1 MSNATETYLREHQ
14 EEHLERLFDL
24 LRIQSIK
31 TDPKMAG
38 EVHRCAEH
46 VAEILREVGLNNVT
60 LLPTQGHPVV
70 YGDWLDAGDAPTAL
84 LYGHYD
90 VQPPEPLE
98 LWDTPPFEPTIREGN
113 IYARGSADDK
123 GQIFLQL
130 MAIEAHLKTAGRLPS
145 NVKIIIEGEEEV
157 GSPNLDA
164 FIQDHRDL
172 LKADIGLISDT
183 SMYAPGVP
191 SLDYGLR
198 GLSAMQV
205 EVTSAGGDLHSG
217 LFGGAIANPI
227 QVLAQLISDLKDRD
241 GRITIPGFYDDVV
254 PITDDER
261 RAFAALPFDE
271 QQYLDE
277 IGALAPF
284 GEPGYTTLER
294 VWARPTLELNGIWGG
309 FSGEG
314 SKTVL
319 PNFAA
324 AKISCRLVSNQDP
337 DRILELVS
345 SHLDA
350 IAPASV
356 KVEVKSLIGGKPA
369 LVPLDHPALEAA
381 ARAIERGFGKRPVL
395 TRSGGTIPVVA
406 TLQSELGIPT
416 ILMGFCLPDCNAHA
430 PNERMNLANFHAGA
444 RTAAAFWE
452 ELASPANP

>member
-1 MSNATETYLREHQ
+1 MSNAADAYLRTHE
-14 EEHLERLFDL
+14 EEHLGRLFDL

-31 TDPKMAG
+31 TDPAMAG

-46 VAEILREVGLNNVT
+46 VADLLRDIGLNRVT
-60 LLPTQGHPVV
+60 LFPTRGHPVV
-70 YGDWLDAGDAPTAL
+70 YAEWLGAGDAPTAL

-90 VQPPEPLE
+90 VQPAEPLE
-98 LWDTPPFEPTIREGN
+98 LWDTPPFEPTIRDGN

-130 MAIEAHLKTAGRLPS
+130 MAIEAHLKTSGRLPT

-157 GSPNLDA
+157 GSPNLDK

-198 GLSAMQV
+198 GLAVLQV
-205 EVTSAGGDLHSG
+205 EITSAAGDLHSG

-227 QVLAQLISDLKDRD
+227 QVLAQLISDLKDRE
-241 GRITIPGFYDDVV
+241 GRVTIPGFYDDVV
-254 PITDDER
+254 PISDDER
-261 RAFAALPFDE
+261 RALAALPFDE
-271 QQYLDE
+271 TKYLGE
-277 IGALAPF
+277 IGALASF

-294 VWARPTLELNGIWGG
+294 IWARPTFEINGIWGG

-324 AKISCRLVSNQDP
+324 AKISCRLVPNQDP
-337 DRILELVS
+337 DKITKLLS
-345 SHLDA
+345 SHLAA

-356 KVEVKSLIGGKPA
+356 KIEVIPLLGGKPA
-369 LVPLDHPALEAA
+369 LTPLDHPALEAA
-381 ARAIERGFGKRPVL
+381 ATAIERGFGKRPVF
-395 TRSGGTIPVVA
+395 TRSGGSIPVVA

-430 PNERMNLANFHAGA
+430 PNERMNLANFYAGS

-452 ELASPANP
+452 ELARLG

>member
-1 MSNATETYLREHQ
+1 MSNAADAYLRTHE
-14 EEHLERLFDL
+14 EEHLGRLFDL

-31 TDPKMAG
+31 TDPTMAG

-46 VAEILREVGLNNVT
+46 VADLLRDIGLNRVT
-60 LLPTQGHPVV
+60 LFPTRGHPVV
-70 YGDWLDAGDAPTAL
+70 YAEWMGAGDAPTAL

-90 VQPPEPLE
+90 VQPAEPLE
-98 LWDTPPFEPTIREGN
+98 LWDTPPFEPTIRDGN

-130 MAIEAHLKTAGRLPS
+130 MAIEAHLKTSGRLPT

-157 GSPNLDA
+157 GSPNLDK

-198 GLSAMQV
+198 GLAVLQV
-205 EVTSAGGDLHSG
+205 EITSAAGDLHSG

-227 QVLAQLISDLKDRD
+227 QVLAQLISDLKDRE
-241 GRITIPGFYDDVV
+241 GRVTIPGFYDDVV
-254 PITDDER
+254 PISDDER
-261 RAFAALPFDE
+261 RALAALPFDE
-271 QQYLDE
+271 TKYLGE
-277 IGALAPF
+277 IGALASF

-294 VWARPTLELNGIWGG
+294 IWARPTFEINGIWGG

-324 AKISCRLVSNQDP
+324 AKISCRLVPNQDP
-337 DRILELVS
+337 DKITKLLS
-345 SHLDA
+345 SHLAA

-356 KVEVKSLIGGKPA
+356 KIEVIPLLGGKPA
-369 LVPLDHPALEAA
+369 LTPLDHPALEAA
-381 ARAIERGFGKRPVL
+381 ATAIERGFGKRPVF
-395 TRSGGTIPVVA
+395 TRSGGSIPVVA

-430 PNERMNLANFHAGA
+430 PNERMNLANFYAGS

-452 ELASPANP
+452 ELARLG

>member
-1 MSNATETYLREHQ
+1 MSNAADAYLRTHE
-14 EEHLERLFDL
+14 EEHLGRLFDL

-31 TDPKMAG
+31 TDPAMAG

-46 VAEILREVGLNNVT
+46 VADLLRDIGLNRVT
-60 LLPTQGHPVV
+60 LFPTRGHPVV
-70 YGDWLDAGDAPTAL
+70 YAEWLGAGDAPTAL

-90 VQPPEPLE
+90 VQPAEPLE
-98 LWDTPPFEPTIREGN
+98 LWDTPPFEPTIRDGN

-130 MAIEAHLKTAGRLPS
+130 MAIEAHLKTSGRLPT

-157 GSPNLDA
+157 GSPNLDK

-198 GLSAMQV
+198 GLAVLQV
-205 EVTSAGGDLHSG
+205 EITSAAGDLHSG

-227 QVLAQLISDLKDRD
+227 QVLAQLISDLKDRE
-241 GRITIPGFYDDVV
+241 GRVTIPGFYDDVV
-254 PITDDER
+254 PISDDER
-261 RAFAALPFDE
+261 RALAALPFDE
-271 QQYLDE
+271 TKYLGE
-277 IGALAPF
+277 IGALASF

-294 VWARPTLELNGIWGG
+294 IWARPTFEINGIWGG

-324 AKISCRLVSNQDP
+324 AKISCRLVPNQDP
-337 DRILELVS
+337 DKITKLLS
-345 SHLDA
+345 SHLAA

-356 KVEVKSLIGGKPA
+356 KIEVIPLLGGKPA
-369 LVPLDHPALEAA
+369 LTPLDHPALEAA
-381 ARAIERGFGKRPVL
+381 ATAIERGFGKRPVF
-395 TRSGGTIPVVA
+395 TRSGGSIPVVA

-416 ILMGFCLPDCNAHA
+416 VLMGFCLPDCNAHA
-430 PNERMNLANFHAGA
+430 PNERMNLANFYAGS

-452 ELASPANP
+452 ELARLG

>member
-1 MSNATETYLREHQ
+1 MSNAADAYLRTHE
-14 EEHLERLFDL
+14 EEHLGRLFDL

-31 TDPKMAG
+31 TDPAMAG

-46 VAEILREVGLNNVT
+46 VADLLREIGLNNVT
-60 LLPTQGHPVV
+60 LFPTKGHPVV
-70 YGDWLDAGDAPTAL
+70 YADWLEAGDAPTAL

-98 LWDTPPFEPTIREGN
+98 LWDTPPFEPTVRDGN

-130 MAIEAHLKTAGRLPS
+130 MAIEAHLKTSGRLPT

-157 GSPNLDA
+157 GSPNLDK

-198 GLSAMQV
+198 GLAVLQV
-205 EVTSAGGDLHSG
+205 EITSAAGDLHSG

-227 QVLAQLISDLKDRD
+227 QVLAQLISDLKDRE
-241 GRITIPGFYDDVV
+241 GRVTIPGFYDDVV
-254 PITDDER
+254 PISDYER
-261 RAFAALPFDE
+261 RALAALPFDE
-271 QQYLDE
+271 TKYLGE

-294 VWARPTLELNGIWGG
+294 VWARPTFEINGIWGG

-324 AKISCRLVSNQDP
+324 AKISCRLVPNQDP
-337 DRILELVS
+337 DKITRILS
-345 SHLDA
+345 SHLAA

-356 KVEVKSLIGGKPA
+356 KIEVIPLLGGKPA
-369 LVPLDHPALEAA
+369 LTPLDHPALEAA
-381 ARAIERGFGKRPVL
+381 ATAIERGFGKRPVF
-395 TRSGGTIPVVA
+395 TRSGGSIPVVA

-416 ILMGFCLPDCNAHA
+416 VLMGFCLPDCNAHA
-430 PNERMNLANFHAGA
+430 PNERMNLANFYAGS

-452 ELASPANP
+452 ELARLG

>member
-1 MSNATETYLREHQ
+1 MSNAADAYLRTHE
-14 EEHLERLFDL
+14 EEHLGRLFDL

-31 TDPKMAG
+31 TDPAMAG

-46 VAEILREVGLNNVT
+46 VADLLREIGLNNVT
-60 LLPTQGHPVV
+60 LFPTKGHPVV
-70 YGDWLDAGDAPTAL
+70 YADWLGAGDAPTAL

-90 VQPPEPLE
+90 VQPAEPLE
-98 LWDTPPFEPTIREGN
+98 LWDTPPFEPTIRDGN

-130 MAIEAHLKTAGRLPS
+130 MSIEAHLKTSGRLPT

-157 GSPNLDA
+157 GSPNLDK

-198 GLSAMQV
+198 GLAVLQV
-205 EVTSAGGDLHSG
+205 EITSAAGDLHSG

-227 QVLAQLISDLKDRD
+227 QVLAQLISDLKDRE
-241 GRITIPGFYDDVV
+241 GRVTIPGFYDDVV
-254 PITDDER
+254 PISDDER
-261 RAFAALPFDE
+261 RALAALPFDE
-271 QQYLDE
+271 TKYLGE

-294 VWARPTLELNGIWGG
+294 VWARPTFEINGIWGG

-324 AKISCRLVSNQDP
+324 AKISCRLVPNQDP
-337 DRILELVS
+337 DKITKILS
-345 SHLDA
+345 SHLAA

-356 KVEVKSLIGGKPA
+356 KIEVIPLLGGKPA
-369 LVPLDHPALEAA
+369 LTPLDHPALEAA
-381 ARAIERGFGKRPVL
+381 ATAIERGFGKRPVF
-395 TRSGGTIPVVA
+395 TRSGGSIPVVA

-416 ILMGFCLPDCNAHA
+416 VLMGFCLPDCNAHA
-430 PNERMNLANFHAGA
+430 PNERMNLANFYAGS

-452 ELASPANP
+452 ELARLG

>member
-1 MSNATETYLREHQ
+1 MSNAADAYLRTHE
-14 EEHLERLFDL
+14 EEHLGRLFDL

-31 TDPKMAG
+31 TDPAMAG

-46 VAEILREVGLNNVT
+46 VADLLRDIGLNRVT
-60 LLPTQGHPVV
+60 LFPTRGHPVV
-70 YGDWLDAGDAPTAL
+70 YAEWLGAGDAPTAL

-90 VQPPEPLE
+90 VQPAEPLE
-98 LWDTPPFEPTIREGN
+98 LWDTPPFEPTIRDGN

-130 MAIEAHLKTAGRLPS
+130 MAIEAHLKTSGRLPT

-157 GSPNLDA
+157 GSPNLDK

-172 LKADIGLISDT
+172 LKADLGLISDT

-198 GLSAMQV
+198 GLAVLQV
-205 EVTSAGGDLHSG
+205 EITSAAGDLHSG

-227 QVLAQLISDLKDRD
+227 QVLAQLISDLKDRE
-241 GRITIPGFYDDVV
+241 GRVTIPGFYDDVV
-254 PITDDER
+254 PISDDER
-261 RAFAALPFDE
+261 RALAALPFDE
-271 QQYLDE
+271 TKYLGE

-294 VWARPTLELNGIWGG
+294 VWARPTFEINGIWGG

-324 AKISCRLVSNQDP
+324 AKISCRLVPNQDP
-337 DRILELVS
+337 DKITRILS
-345 SHLDA
+345 SHLAA

-356 KVEVKSLIGGKPA
+356 KIEVIPLLGGKPA
-369 LVPLDHPALEAA
+369 LTPLDHPALEAA
-381 ARAIERGFGKRPVL
+381 ATAIERGFGKRPVF
-395 TRSGGTIPVVA
+395 TRSGGSIPVVA

-416 ILMGFCLPDCNAHA
+416 VLMGFCLPDCNAHA
-430 PNERMNLANFHAGA
+430 PNERMNLANFYAGS

-452 ELASPANP
+452 ELARLG

>member
-1 MSNATETYLREHQ
+1 MSNAADAYLRTHE
-14 EEHLERLFDL
+14 EEHLGRLFDL

-31 TDPKMAG
+31 TDPAMAG

-46 VAEILREVGLNNVT
+46 VADLLRDIGLSSVT
-60 LLPTQGHPVV
+60 LFPTRGHPVV
-70 YGDWLDAGDAPTAL
+70 YAEWLGAGDAPTAL

-90 VQPPEPLE
+90 VQPAEPLE
-98 LWDTPPFEPTIREGN
+98 LWDTPPFEPTIRDGN

-130 MAIEAHLKTAGRLPS
+130 MAIEAHLKTSGRLPT

-157 GSPNLDA
+157 GSPNLDK

-198 GLSAMQV
+198 GLAVLQV
-205 EVTSAGGDLHSG
+205 EITSAAGDLHSG

-227 QVLAQLISDLKDRD
+227 QVLAQLISDLKDRE
-241 GRITIPGFYDDVV
+241 GRVTIPEFYDDVV
-254 PITDDER
+254 PISDDER
-261 RAFAALPFDE
+261 RALAALPFDE
-271 QQYLDE
+271 TKYLGE

-294 VWARPTLELNGIWGG
+294 IWARPTFEINGIWGG

-324 AKISCRLVSNQDP
+324 AKISCRLVQNQDP
-337 DRILELVS
+337 DKITRILS
-345 SHLDA
+345 SHLAA

-356 KVEVKSLIGGKPA
+356 KIEVIPLLGGKPA
-369 LVPLDHPALEAA
+369 LTPLDHPALEAA
-381 ARAIERGFGKRPVL
+381 ATAIERGFG
-395 TRSGGTIPVVA
+395 
-406 TLQSELGIPT
+406 
-416 ILMGFCLPDCNAHA
+416 
-430 PNERMNLANFHAGA
+430 
-444 RTAAAFWE
+444 
-452 ELASPANP
+452 

>member
-1 MSNATETYLREHQ
+1 MPTAAETYLRAHE

-24 LRIQSIK
+24 LKIQSIK
-31 TDPKMAG
+31 TDPSMAG
-38 EVHRCAEH
+38 EVHRCAHH
-46 VAEILREVGLNNVT
+46 VAGQLREIGLNNITVF
-60 LLPTQGHPVV
+60 PTKGHPVV
-70 YGDWLDAGDAPTAL
+70 YADWLEAGDAPIVL

-90 VQPPEPLE
+90 VQPAEPLE
-98 LWDTPPFEPTIREGN
+98 LWHSPPFEPTVRDGN

-130 MAIEAHLKTAGRLPS
+130 MAIEAHLKTTGRLPS

-157 GSPNLDA
+157 GSPNLDG

-172 LKADIGLISDT
+172 LRADIGLISDT

-198 GLSAMQV
+198 GLAVLQV
-205 EVTSAGGDLHSG
+205 EITSAGGDLHSG

-241 GRITIPGFYDDVV
+241 ARITIPGFYDDVV
-254 PITDDER
+254 PLTDDER
-261 RAFAALPFDE
+261 RALAALPFDE
-271 QQYLDE
+271 KKYLDE

-294 VWARPTLELNGIWGG
+294 TWARPTVELNGIWGG

-324 AKISCRLVSNQDP
+324 AKISCRLVPSQDP
-337 DRILELVS
+337 DRITRLLS
-345 SHLDA
+345 SHLVA
-350 IAPASV
+350 MAPPSV
-356 KVEVKSLIGGKPA
+356 KIETIALLGGKPA
-369 LVPLDHPALEAA
+369 LIPLDHPALESA
-381 ARAIERGFGKRPVL
+381 ARAIERGFGKRPVF
-395 TRSGGTIPVVA
+395 TRSGGSIPVVA

-416 ILMGFCLPDCNAHA
+416 VLMGFCLPDCNAHA
-430 PNERMNLANFHAGA
+430 PNERMDLANFYAGA

-452 ELASPANP
+452 ELAASANP

>member
-1 MSNATETYLREHQ
+1 MSNAADAYLRTHE
-14 EEHLERLFDL
+14 EEHLGRLFDL

-31 TDPKMAG
+31 TDPAMAG

-46 VAEILREVGLNNVT
+46 VADLLREIGLNNVT
-60 LLPTQGHPVV
+60 LFPTKGHPVV
-70 YGDWLDAGDAPTAL
+70 YADWLEAGDAPTAL

-98 LWDTPPFEPTIREGN
+98 LWDTPPFEPTIRDGN

-130 MAIEAHLKTAGRLPS
+130 MAIEAHLKTSGRLPT
-145 NVKIIIEGEEEV
+145 NVRIIIEGEEEV
-157 GSPNLDA
+157 GSPNLDK

-198 GLSAMQV
+198 GLAVLQV
-205 EVTSAGGDLHSG
+205 EITSTAGDLHSG

-227 QVLAQLISDLKDRD
+227 QVLAQLISDLKDRE
-241 GRITIPGFYDDVV
+241 GRVTIPGFYDDVV
-254 PITDDER
+254 PISDDER
-261 RAFAALPFDE
+261 RALAALPFDE
-271 QQYLDE
+271 TKYLGE

-294 VWARPTLELNGIWGG
+294 IWARPTFEINGIWGG

-324 AKISCRLVSNQDP
+324 AKISCRLVPNQDP
-337 DRILELVS
+337 DKITRILS
-345 SHLDA
+345 SHLAA

-356 KVEVKSLIGGKPA
+356 KIEVIPLLGGKPA
-369 LVPLDHPALEAA
+369 LTPLDHPALEAA
-381 ARAIERGFGKRPVL
+381 ATAIERGFGKRPVF
-395 TRSGGTIPVVA
+395 TRSGGSIPVVA

-416 ILMGFCLPDCNAHA
+416 VLMGFCLPDCNAHA
-430 PNERMNLANFHAGA
+430 PNERMNLANFYAGS

-452 ELASPANP
+452 ELARLG

>member
-1 MSNATETYLREHQ
+1 MSNAADAYLRTHE
-14 EEHLERLFDL
+14 EEHLGRLFDL

-31 TDPKMAG
+31 TDPAMAG

-46 VAEILREVGLNNVT
+46 VADLLREIGLNNVT
-60 LLPTQGHPVV
+60 LFPTKGHPVV
-70 YGDWLDAGDAPTAL
+70 YADWLGAGDAPTAL

-90 VQPPEPLE
+90 VQPAEPLE
-98 LWDTPPFEPTIREGN
+98 LWDTPPFEPTIRDGN

-130 MAIEAHLKTAGRLPS
+130 MSIEAHLKTSGRLPT

-157 GSPNLDA
+157 GSPNLDK

-198 GLSAMQV
+198 GLAVLQV
-205 EVTSAGGDLHSG
+205 EITSAAGDLHSG

-227 QVLAQLISDLKDRD
+227 QVLAQLISDLKDRE
-241 GRITIPGFYDDVV
+241 GRVTIPGFYDDVV
-254 PITDDER
+254 PISDDER
-261 RAFAALPFDE
+261 RALAALPFDE
-271 QQYLDE
+271 TKYLGE

-294 VWARPTLELNGIWGG
+294 VWARPTFEINGIWGG

-324 AKISCRLVSNQDP
+324 AKISCRLVPNQDP
-337 DRILELVS
+337 DKITRILS
-345 SHLDA
+345 SHLAA

-356 KVEVKSLIGGKPA
+356 KIEVIPLLGGKPA
-369 LVPLDHPALEAA
+369 LTPLDHPALEAA
-381 ARAIERGFGKRPVL
+381 ATAIERGFGKRPVF
-395 TRSGGTIPVVA
+395 TRSGGSIPVVA

-416 ILMGFCLPDCNAHA
+416 VLMGFCLPDCNAHA
-430 PNERMNLANFHAGA
+430 PNERMNLANFYAGS

-452 ELASPANP
+452 ELARLG

>member
-1 MSNATETYLREHQ
+1 MS
-14 EEHLERLFDL
+14 
-24 LRIQSIK
+24 
-31 TDPKMAG
+31 
-38 EVHRCAEH
+38 
-46 VAEILREVGLNNVT
+46 
-60 LLPTQGHPVV
+60 
-70 YGDWLDAGDAPTAL
+70 
-84 LYGHYD
+84 GHYD
-90 VQPPEPLE
+90 VQPAEPLE
-98 LWDTPPFEPTIREGN
+98 LWDTPPFEPTIRDGN

-130 MAIEAHLKTAGRLPS
+130 MAIEAHLKTSGRLPT

-157 GSPNLDA
+157 GSPNLDK

-198 GLSAMQV
+198 GLAVLQV
-205 EVTSAGGDLHSG
+205 EITSAAGDLHSG

-227 QVLAQLISDLKDRD
+227 QVLAQLISDLKDRE
-241 GRITIPGFYDDVV
+241 GRVTIPGFYDDVV
-254 PITDDER
+254 PISDDER
-261 RAFAALPFDE
+261 RALAALPFDE
-271 QQYLDE
+271 TKYLGE

-294 VWARPTLELNGIWGG
+294 VWARPTFEINGIWGG

-324 AKISCRLVSNQDP
+324 AKISCRLVPNQDP
-337 DRILELVS
+337 DKITRILS
-345 SHLDA
+345 SHLAA

-356 KVEVKSLIGGKPA
+356 KIEVIPLLGGKPA
-369 LVPLDHPALEAA
+369 LTPLDHPALEAA
-381 ARAIERGFGKRPVL
+381 ATAIERGFGKRPVF
-395 TRSGGTIPVVA
+395 TRSGGSIPVVA

-416 ILMGFCLPDCNAHA
+416 VLMGFCLPDCNAHA
-430 PNERMNLANFHAGA
+430 PNERMNLANFYAGS

-452 ELASPANP
+452 ELARLG

>member
-1 MSNATETYLREHQ
+1 MSNAADAYLRTHE
-14 EEHLERLFDL
+14 EEHLGRLFDL

-31 TDPKMAG
+31 TDPAMAG

-46 VAEILREVGLNNVT
+46 VADLLRDIGLNRVT
-60 LLPTQGHPVV
+60 LFPTRGHPVV
-70 YGDWLDAGDAPTAL
+70 YAEWLGAGDAPTAL

-90 VQPPEPLE
+90 VQPAEPLE
-98 LWDTPPFEPTIREGN
+98 LWDTPPFEPTIRDGN

-130 MAIEAHLKTAGRLPS
+130 MAIEAHLKTSGRLPT

-157 GSPNLDA
+157 GSPNLDK

-183 SMYAPGVP
+183 SMYAPGIP

-198 GLSAMQV
+198 GLAVLQV
-205 EVTSAGGDLHSG
+205 EITSAAGDLHSG

-227 QVLAQLISDLKDRD
+227 QVLAQLISDLKDRE
-241 GRITIPGFYDDVV
+241 GRVTIPGFYDDVV
-254 PITDDER
+254 PISDDER
-261 RAFAALPFDE
+261 RALAALPFDE
-271 QQYLDE
+271 TKYLGE

-294 VWARPTLELNGIWGG
+294 VWARPTFEINGIWGG

-324 AKISCRLVSNQDP
+324 AKISCRLVPNQDP
-337 DRILELVS
+337 DKITRIFS
-345 SHLDA
+345 SHLAA

-356 KVEVKSLIGGKPA
+356 KIEVIPLLGGKPA
-369 LVPLDHPALEAA
+369 LTPLDHPALEAA
-381 ARAIERGFGKRPVL
+381 ATAIERGFGKRPVF
-395 TRSGGTIPVVA
+395 TRSGGSIPVVA

-416 ILMGFCLPDCNAHA
+416 VLMGFCLPDCNAHA
-430 PNERMNLANFHAGA
+430 PNERMNLANFYAGS

-452 ELASPANP
+452 ELARLG

>member
-1 MSNATETYLREHQ
+1 MSNAADAYLRTHE
-14 EEHLERLFDL
+14 EEHLGRLFDL

-31 TDPKMAG
+31 TDPAMAG

-46 VAEILREVGLNNVT
+46 VADLLRDIGLNRVT
-60 LLPTQGHPVV
+60 LFPTRGHPVV
-70 YGDWLDAGDAPTAL
+70 YAEWLGAGDAPTAL

-90 VQPPEPLE
+90 VQPAEPLE
-98 LWDTPPFEPTIREGN
+98 LWDTPPFEPTIRDGN

-130 MAIEAHLKTAGRLPS
+130 MAIEAHLKTSGRLPT

-157 GSPNLDA
+157 GSPNLDK

-183 SMYAPGVP
+183 SMYAPGIP

-198 GLSAMQV
+198 GLAVLQV
-205 EVTSAGGDLHSG
+205 EITSAAGDLHSG

-227 QVLAQLISDLKDRD
+227 QVLAQLISDLKDRE
-241 GRITIPGFYDDVV
+241 GRVTIPGFYDDVV
-254 PITDDER
+254 PISDDER
-261 RAFAALPFDE
+261 RALAALPFDE
-271 QQYLDE
+271 TKYLGE

-294 VWARPTLELNGIWGG
+294 VWARPTFEINGIWGG

-324 AKISCRLVSNQDP
+324 AKISCRLVPNQDP
-337 DRILELVS
+337 DKITKLLS
-345 SHLDA
+345 SHLAA

-356 KVEVKSLIGGKPA
+356 KIEVIPLLGGKPA
-369 LVPLDHPALEAA
+369 LTPLDHPALEAA
-381 ARAIERGFGKRPVL
+381 ATAIERGFGKRPVF
-395 TRSGGTIPVVA
+395 TRSGGSIPVVA

-416 ILMGFCLPDCNAHA
+416 VLMGFCLPDCNAHA
-430 PNERMNLANFHAGA
+430 PNERMNLANFYAGS

-452 ELASPANP
+452 ELARLG

>member
-1 MSNATETYLREHQ
+1 MSNAADAYLRTHE
-14 EEHLERLFDL
+14 EEHLGRLFDL

-31 TDPKMAG
+31 TDPAMAG

-46 VAEILREVGLNNVT
+46 VADLLREIGLNNVT
-60 LLPTQGHPVV
+60 LFPTKGHPVV
-70 YGDWLDAGDAPTAL
+70 YADWLGAGDAPTAL

-90 VQPPEPLE
+90 VQPAEPLE
-98 LWDTPPFEPTIREGN
+98 LWDTPPFEPTIRDGN

-130 MAIEAHLKTAGRLPS
+130 MSIEAHLKTSGRLPT

-157 GSPNLDA
+157 GSPNLDK

-198 GLSAMQV
+198 GLAVLQV
-205 EVTSAGGDLHSG
+205 EITSAAGDLHSG

-227 QVLAQLISDLKDRD
+227 QVLAQLISDLKDRE
-241 GRITIPGFYDDVV
+241 GRVTIPGFYDDVV
-254 PITDDER
+254 PISDDER
-261 RAFAALPFDE
+261 RALAALPFDE
-271 QQYLDE
+271 TKYLGE

-294 VWARPTLELNGIWGG
+294 VWARPTFEINGIWGG

-337 DRILELVS
+337 DKITRILS
-345 SHLDA
+345 SHLAA

-356 KVEVKSLIGGKPA
+356 KIEVIPLLGGKPA
-369 LVPLDHPALEAA
+369 LTPLDHPALEAA
-381 ARAIERGFGKRPVL
+381 ATAIERGFGKRPVF
-395 TRSGGTIPVVA
+395 TRSGGSIPVVA
-406 TLQSELGIPT
+406 TFQSELGIPT
-416 ILMGFCLPDCNAHA
+416 VLMGFCLPDCNAHA
-430 PNERMNLANFHAGA
+430 PNERMNLANFYAGS

-452 ELASPANP
+452 ELARLG

>member
-1 MSNATETYLREHQ
+1 MSNAADAYLRTHE
-14 EEHLERLFDL
+14 EEHLGRLFDL

-31 TDPKMAG
+31 TDPAMAG

-46 VAEILREVGLNNVT
+46 VADLLREIGLNNVT
-60 LLPTQGHPVV
+60 LFPTKGHPVV
-70 YGDWLDAGDAPTAL
+70 YADWLGAGDAPTAL

-90 VQPPEPLE
+90 VQPAEPLE
-98 LWDTPPFEPTIREGN
+98 LWDTPPFEPTIRDGN

-130 MAIEAHLKTAGRLPS
+130 MSIEAHLKTSGRLPT

-157 GSPNLDA
+157 GSPNLDK

-198 GLSAMQV
+198 GLAVLQV
-205 EVTSAGGDLHSG
+205 EITSAAGDLHSG

-227 QVLAQLISDLKDRD
+227 QVLAQLISDLKDRE
-241 GRITIPGFYDDVV
+241 GRVTIPGFYDDVV
-254 PITDDER
+254 PISDDER
-261 RAFAALPFDE
+261 GALAALPFDE
-271 QQYLDE
+271 TKYLGE

-294 VWARPTLELNGIWGG
+294 IWARPTFEINGIWGG

-324 AKISCRLVSNQDP
+324 AKISCRLVPNQDP
-337 DRILELVS
+337 DKITKLLS
-345 SHLDA
+345 SHLAA

-356 KVEVKSLIGGKPA
+356 KIEVIPLLGGKPA
-369 LVPLDHPALEAA
+369 LTPLDHPALEAA
-381 ARAIERGFGKRPVL
+381 ATAIERGFGKRPVF
-395 TRSGGTIPVVA
+395 TRSGGSIPVVA

-416 ILMGFCLPDCNAHA
+416 VLMGFCLPDCNAHA
-430 PNERMNLANFHAGA
+430 PNERMNLANFYAGS

-452 ELASPANP
+452 ELARLG

>member
-1 MSNATETYLREHQ
+1 MSNAADAYLRTHE
-14 EEHLERLFDL
+14 EEHLGRLFDL

-31 TDPKMAG
+31 TDPAMAG

-46 VAEILREVGLNNVT
+46 VADLLREIGLNNVT
-60 LLPTQGHPVV
+60 LFPTKGHPVV
-70 YGDWLDAGDAPTAL
+70 YADWLEAGDAPTAL

-98 LWDTPPFEPTIREGN
+98 LWDTPPFEPTVRDGN

-130 MAIEAHLKTAGRLPS
+130 MAIEAHLKTSGRLPT

-157 GSPNLDA
+157 GSPNLDK

-198 GLSAMQV
+198 GLAVLQV
-205 EVTSAGGDLHSG
+205 EITSAAGDLHSG

-227 QVLAQLISDLKDRD
+227 QVLAQLINDLKDRE
-241 GRITIPGFYDDVV
+241 GRVTIPGFYDDVV
-254 PITDDER
+254 PISDDER
-261 RAFAALPFDE
+261 HALAALPFDE
-271 QQYLDE
+271 TKYLGE

-294 VWARPTLELNGIWGG
+294 IWARPTFEINGIWGG

-324 AKISCRLVSNQDP
+324 AKISCRLVPNQDP
-337 DRILELVS
+337 DKITKILS
-345 SHLDA
+345 SHLAA

-356 KVEVKSLIGGKPA
+356 KIEVIPLLGGKPA
-369 LVPLDHPALEAA
+369 LTPLDHPALEAA
-381 ARAIERGFGKRPVL
+381 ATAIERGFGKRPVF
-395 TRSGGTIPVVA
+395 TRSGGSIPVVA

-416 ILMGFCLPDCNAHA
+416 VLMGFCLPDCNAHA
-430 PNERMNLANFHAGA
+430 PNERMNLANFYAGS

-452 ELASPANP
+452 ELARLG

>member
-1 MSNATETYLREHQ
+1 MSNAADAYLRTHE
-14 EEHLERLFDL
+14 EEHLGRLFDL

-31 TDPKMAG
+31 TDPAMAG

-46 VAEILREVGLNNVT
+46 VADLLRDIGLNRVT
-60 LLPTQGHPVV
+60 LFPTRGHPVV
-70 YGDWLDAGDAPTAL
+70 YAEWLGAGDAPTAL

-90 VQPPEPLE
+90 VQPAEPLE
-98 LWDTPPFEPTIREGN
+98 LWDTPPFEPTIRDGN

-130 MAIEAHLKTAGRLPS
+130 MAIEAHLKTSGRLPT

-157 GSPNLDA
+157 GSPNLDK

-198 GLSAMQV
+198 GLAVLQV
-205 EVTSAGGDLHSG
+205 EITSAAGDLHSG

-227 QVLAQLISDLKDRD
+227 QVLAQLISDLKDRE
-241 GRITIPGFYDDVV
+241 GRVTIPGFYDDVV
-254 PITDDER
+254 PISDDER
-261 RAFAALPFDE
+261 RALAALPFDE
-271 QQYLDE
+271 TKYLGE

-294 VWARPTLELNGIWGG
+294 VWARPTFEINGIWGG

-324 AKISCRLVSNQDP
+324 AKISCRLVPNQDP
-337 DRILELVS
+337 DKITRILS
-345 SHLDA
+345 SHLAA

-356 KVEVKSLIGGKPA
+356 KIEVIPLLGGKPA
-369 LVPLDHPALEAA
+369 LTPLDHPALEAA
-381 ARAIERGFGKRPVL
+381 ATAIERGFGKRPVF
-395 TRSGGTIPVVA
+395 TRSGGSIPVVA

-416 ILMGFCLPDCNAHA
+416 VLMGFCLPDCNAHA
-430 PNERMNLANFHAGA
+430 PNERMNLANFYAGS

-452 ELASPANP
+452 ELARLG

>member
-1 MSNATETYLREHQ
+1 MSNAADAYLRTHE
-14 EEHLERLFDL
+14 EEHLGRLFDL

-31 TDPKMAG
+31 TDPAMAG

-46 VAEILREVGLNNVT
+46 VADLLRDIGLNRVT
-60 LLPTQGHPVV
+60 LFPTRGHPVV
-70 YGDWLDAGDAPTAL
+70 YAEWLGAGDAPTAL

-90 VQPPEPLE
+90 VQPAEPLE
-98 LWDTPPFEPTIREGN
+98 LWDTPPFEPTIRDGN

-130 MAIEAHLKTAGRLPS
+130 MSIEAHLKTSGRLPT
-145 NVKIIIEGEEEV
+145 NVRIIIEGEEEV
-157 GSPNLDA
+157 GSPNLDK

-172 LKADIGLISDT
+172 LKADLGLISDT

-198 GLSAMQV
+198 GLAVLQV
-205 EVTSAGGDLHSG
+205 EITSAAGDLHSG

-227 QVLAQLISDLKDRD
+227 QVLAQLISDLKDRE
-241 GRITIPGFYDDVV
+241 GRVTIPGFYDDVV
-254 PITDDER
+254 PISDDER
-261 RAFAALPFDE
+261 RALAALPFDE
-271 QQYLDE
+271 TKYLGE

-294 VWARPTLELNGIWGG
+294 VWARPTFEINGIWGG

-324 AKISCRLVSNQDP
+324 AKISCRLVPNQDP
-337 DRILELVS
+337 DKITRILS
-345 SHLDA
+345 SHLAA

-356 KVEVKSLIGGKPA
+356 KIEVIPLLGGKPA
-369 LVPLDHPALEAA
+369 LTPLDHPALEAA
-381 ARAIERGFGKRPVL
+381 ATAIERGFGKRPVF
-395 TRSGGTIPVVA
+395 TRSGGSIPVVA

-416 ILMGFCLPDCNAHA
+416 VLMGFCLPDCNAHA
-430 PNERMNLANFHAGA
+430 PNERMNLANFYAGS

-452 ELASPANP
+452 ELARLG